1 MNGIHTGIKLLTQT
15 LLYSYLRQFMT
26 AKQPDWEAIERA
38 YRAGS
43 LSIRT
48 IAERQGVSDTAIRK
62 KAKVQGWA
70 RDLSDQ
76 VRKEVRSKLVR
87 GEVRNGQ
94 GANCELDA
102 EIIEEAAEEGARVV
116 RSHRRDIR
124 KATNLANLLMDDLLH
139 TIQRRE
145 EIEDAIIDET
155 DEDNNGMRRAS
166 MLAAVALPSNSKT
179 LFQLS
184 SAMKNLQVLERQAFS
199 LDEKEKTDDAD
210 EISKMMDE
218 LTQDA

>member
-1 MNGIHTGIKLLTQT
+1 
-15 LLYSYLRQFMT
+15 MT

-62 KAKVQGWA
+62 KAKALGWA

-87 GEVRNGQ
+87 GEVRNDQ

-124 KATNLANLLMDDLLH
+124 KATNLANLLMDDLLS

-145 EIEDAIIDET
+145 EIEEDIEAET
-155 DEDNNGMRRAS
+155 SEDNNGMRRAS
-166 MLAAVALPSNSKT
+166 MLAAVSLPSNSKT

-184 SAMKNLQVLERQAFS
+184 SAMKNLQVLERQAYS
-199 LDEKEKTDDAD
+199 LDEKEKAD
-210 EISKMMDE
+210 EADELSKMMDE
-218 LTQDA
+218 LSKDA

>member
-1 MNGIHTGIKLLTQT
+1 
-15 LLYSYLRQFMT
+15 MT
-26 AKQPDWEAIERA
+26 TKQPDWEAIERA

-43 LSIRT
+43 LSIRN
-48 IAERQGVSDTAIRK
+48 IAERHGVSDTAVRK
-62 KAKVQGWA
+62 KAKALGWA

-87 GEVRNGQ
+87 GEVRNDQ

-124 KATNLANLLMDDLLH
+124 KATILANLLMDDLMT

-145 EIEDAIIDET
+145 EIEEDIDAET
-155 DEDNNGMRRAS
+155 SEDNNGMRRAS
-166 MLAAVALPSNSKT
+166 MLAAVGLPSNSKT

-184 SAMKNLQVLERQAFS
+184 SAMKNLQVLERQAYS
-199 LDEKEKTDDAD
+199 LDEKEKTDEAD
-210 EISKMMDE
+210 ELSKMMDE
-218 LTQDA
+218 LSKDA

>member
-1 MNGIHTGIKLLTQT
+1 
-15 LLYSYLRQFMT
+15 MT
-26 AKQPDWEAIERA
+26 TKQPDWEAIERA

-48 IAERQGVSDTAIRK
+48 IAERHGVSDTAIRK
-62 KAKVQGWA
+62 KAKALVWA

-87 GEVRNGQ
+87 GEVRNDQ

-124 KATNLANLLMDDLLH
+124 KATILANLLMDDLMT

-145 EIEDAIIDET
+145 EIEEDIEAET
-155 DEDNNGMRRAS
+155 SEDNNGMRRAS
-166 MLAAVALPSNSKT
+166 MLAAVGLPSNSKT

-184 SAMKNLQVLERQAFS
+184 SAMKNLQVLERQAYS
-199 LDEKEKTDDAD
+199 LDEKEKTDEAD
-210 EISKMMDE
+210 ELSKMMDE
-218 LTQDA
+218 LSKDA

>member
-1 MNGIHTGIKLLTQT
+1 MAT
-15 LLYSYLRQFMT
+15 
-26 AKQPDWEAIERA
+26 KQPDWEVIERA
-38 YRAGS
+38 YRAGA

-62 KAKVQGWA
+62 KAKALGWV
-70 RDLSDQ
+70 RDLSEQ

-87 GEVRNGQ
+87 GEVRNDQ

-102 EIIEEAAEEGARVV
+102 EIIEEAAEEGAQVV

-124 KATNLANLLMDDLLH
+124 KATSLANLLMDDLLT
-139 TIQRRE
+139 TIQQRE
-145 EIEDAIIDET
+145 EIEDEIDKET
-155 DEDNNGMRRAS
+155 AEDRNGMRRAS
-166 MLAAVALPSNSKT
+166 MLSAVSLPSNSKT

-199 LDEKEKTDDAD
+199 LDDKEQSGDAD
-210 EISKMMDE
+210 ELSKMMDE
-218 LTQDA
+218 LSKDA

>member
-1 MNGIHTGIKLLTQT
+1 
-15 LLYSYLRQFMT
+15 MT
-26 AKQPDWEAIERA
+26 TKQPDWEAIERA

-62 KAKVQGWA
+62 KAKALGWA

-87 GEVRNGQ
+87 GEVRNNQ

-124 KATNLANLLMDDLLH
+124 KATNLANLLMDDLLS

-145 EIEDAIIDET
+145 EIEEDIEAET
-155 DEDNNGMRRAS
+155 SEDNNGMRRAS
-166 MLAAVALPSNSKT
+166 MLAAVSLPSNSKT

-184 SAMKNLQVLERQAFS
+184 SAMKNLQVLERQAYS
-199 LDEKEKTDDAD
+199 LDEKEKTDEAD
-210 EISKMMDE
+210 ELSKMMDE
-218 LTQDA
+218 LSKDA

>member
-1 MNGIHTGIKLLTQT
+1 
-15 LLYSYLRQFMT
+15 MT
-26 AKQPDWEAIERA
+26 KQPDWEAIERA

-62 KAKVQGWA
+62 KAKALGWA

-87 GEVRNGQ
+87 GEVRNDQ

-124 KATNLANLLMDDLLH
+124 KATNLANLLMDDLLS

-145 EIEDAIIDET
+145 EIEEDIEAET
-155 DEDNNGMRRAS
+155 SEDNNGMRRAS
-166 MLAAVALPSNSKT
+166 MLAAVSLPSNSKT

-184 SAMKNLQVLERQAFS
+184 SAMKNLQVLERQAYS
-199 LDEKEKTDDAD
+199 LDEKEKTDEAD
-210 EISKMMDE
+210 ELSKMMDE
-218 LTQDA
+218 LSKDA

>member
-1 MNGIHTGIKLLTQT
+1 
-15 LLYSYLRQFMT
+15 MT
-26 AKQPDWEAIERA
+26 TKQPDWEAIERA

-87 GEVRNGQ
+87 GEVRNDQ

-102 EIIEEAAEEGARVV
+102 EII
-116 RSHRRDIR
+116 
-124 KATNLANLLMDDLLH
+124 
-139 TIQRRE
+139 E

-184 SAMKNLQVLERQAFS
+184 SAMKNLQVLERQAFNLDDKEQSSDVDELSS
-199 LDEKEKTDDAD
+199 L
-210 EISKMMDE
+210 MDE
-218 LTQDA
+218 LSKEA

>member
-1 MNGIHTGIKLLTQT
+1 
-15 LLYSYLRQFMT
+15 MT
-26 AKQPDWEAIERA
+26 TKQPDWEAIERA

-48 IAERQGVSDTAIRK
+48 IAERQGVCDTAIRK
-62 KAKVQGWA
+62 KAKALGWA

-87 GEVRNGQ
+87 GEVRNDQ

-124 KATNLANLLMDDLLH
+124 KATTLANLLMDDLLS

-145 EIEDAIIDET
+145 EIEEDIEAET
-155 DEDNNGMRRAS
+155 SEDNNGMRRAS
-166 MLAAVALPSNSKT
+166 MLAAVSLPSNSKT

-184 SAMKNLQVLERQAFS
+184 SAMKNLQVLERQAYS
-199 LDEKEKTDDAD
+199 LDEKEKTDEAD
-210 EISKMMDE
+210 ELSKMMDE
-218 LTQDA
+218 LSKDA

>member
-1 MNGIHTGIKLLTQT
+1 MST
-15 LLYSYLRQFMT
+15 
-26 AKQPDWEAIERA
+26 KQPDWEAIERA
-38 YRAGS
+38 YRAGA

-48 IAERQGVSDTAIRK
+48 IAERHGVSDTAIRK
-62 KAKVQGWA
+62 KAKALNWT

-87 GEVRNGQ
+87 GEVRNDQ

-124 KATNLANLLMDDLLH
+124 KATNLANLLMDDLLS

-145 EIEDAIIDET
+145 EIEEDIEAET
-155 DEDNNGMRRAS
+155 SEDNNGMRRAS
-166 MLAAVALPSNSKT
+166 MLAAVSLPSNSKT

-184 SAMKNLQVLERQAFS
+184 SAMKNLQVLERQAYS
-199 LDEKEKTDDAD
+199 LDEKEKTDEAD
-210 EISKMMDE
+210 ELSKMMDE
-218 LTQDA
+218 LSKDA

>member
-1 MNGIHTGIKLLTQT
+1 MST
-15 LLYSYLRQFMT
+15 
-26 AKQPDWEAIERA
+26 KQPDWEAIERA

-62 KAKVQGWA
+62 KAKALGWA

-87 GEVRNGQ
+87 GEVRNDQ

-124 KATNLANLLMDDLLH
+124 KATNLANLLMDDLLS

-145 EIEDAIIDET
+145 EIEEDIEAET
-155 DEDNNGMRRAS
+155 SEDNNGMRRAS
-166 MLAAVALPSNSKT
+166 MLAAVSLPSNSKT

-184 SAMKNLQVLERQAFS
+184 SAMKNLQVLERQAYS
-199 LDEKEKTDDAD
+199 LDEKEKTDEAD
-210 EISKMMDE
+210 ELSKMMDE
-218 LTQDA
+218 LSKDA

>member
-1 MNGIHTGIKLLTQT
+1 
-15 LLYSYLRQFMT
+15 MT
-26 AKQPDWEAIERA
+26 TKQPNWEAIERA

-62 KAKVQGWA
+62 KAKALGWA

-87 GEVRNGQ
+87 GEVRNDQ

-124 KATNLANLLMDDLLH
+124 KATNLANLLMDDLLS

-145 EIEDAIIDET
+145 EIEEDIEAET
-155 DEDNNGMRRAS
+155 SEDNNGMRRAS
-166 MLAAVALPSNSKT
+166 MLAAVSLPSNSKT

-184 SAMKNLQVLERQAFS
+184 SAMKNLQVLERQAYS
-199 LDEKEKTDDAD
+199 LDEKEKTDEAD
-210 EISKMMDE
+210 ELSKMMDE
-218 LTQDA
+218 LSKDA